1 MKDVFIVKYISIFYE
16 KDAIELIGVLTMN
29 GEPLAYRMRPT
40 TIDEIVGQKDIIGPN
55 TSLYK
60 MIKNGFVPSMLLYG
74 EPGIGKTSIAFAIAG
89 TTSIPFIALNATTA
103 GKKDVEAVVDETRLT
118 GKVILFLDEIHRFN
132 KAQQDYLLPHVE
144 RGDII
149 LIGATTENPFH
160 DVNPAI
166 RSRCGQIKQLTRLT
180 TDNIKELLNKALQ
193 DEQKGLGKLSIK
205 ITDEQIDKISFG
217 SNGDA
222 RKSLTLLES
231 IVYASPR
238 ESSTYLIDD
247 EIIQDMI
254 GRVGVYGDKKGS
266 NFYNLLS
273 SLQKSIRGSD
283 VDAALYYLAHLLET
297 GDLVAVNRRLLVIAY
312 EDIGLAD
319 TSIGNNVL
327 AAVTSSERL
336 GLPEARIPLS
346 VAVVEMCLS
355 SKSNSAY
362 KALDMAIN
370 DVRNGNVGDIPK
382 HLRDG
387 HYAGAKDLGHVGY
400 KYPHD
405 FPIGTFGGWVQQD
418 YLPTKLLGTKYYRPI
433 EAGEEKR
440 LAGIYKKLEQFKKEN
455 K

>member
-1 MKDVFIVKYISIFYE
+1 MY
-16 KDAIELIGVLTMN
+16 
-29 GEPLAYRMRPT
+29 GEPLAFRMRPENL
-40 TIDEIVGQKDIIGPN
+40 DEIVGQQDIIGKQ

-60 MIKNGFVPSMLLYG
+60 MIQQGHVPSLLLYG
-74 EPGIGKTSIAFAIAG
+74 EPGIGKTSIAYAIAG
-89 TTSIPFIALNATTA
+89 TTKIPFIALNATTA

-166 RSRCGQIKQLTRLT
+166 RSRCGQIKQLSRLQT
-180 TDNIKELLNKALQ
+180 GDIEKLLRRALA
-193 DEQKGLGKLSIK
+193 DDKKGLGKQDIQIS
-205 ITDEQIDKISFG
+205 DEQIQKIAFG

-231 IVYASPR
+231 IIFASDVENGR
-238 ESSTYLIDD
+238 YIVDD
-247 EIIQDMI
+247 ETIEGMI
-254 GRVGVYGDKKGS
+254 DHVGIFGDKGGS

-283 VDAALYYLAHLLET
+283 VDASLYYLAHLLES
-297 GDLVAVNRRLLVIAY
+297 GDLKAVNRRLLVIAY
-312 EDIGLAD
+312 EDIGLANPEVGD
-319 TSIGNNVL
+319 HVL
-327 AAVTSSERL
+327 AAVTASERL

-362 KALDMAIN
+362 KALDKAI
-370 DVRNGNVGDIPK
+370 DSIRKGHTGPIPK
-382 HLRDG
+382 HLRDA
-387 HYAGAKDLGHVGY
+387 HYAGAKALGHEGY
-400 KYPHD
+400 KYPHNY
-405 FPIGTFGGWVQQD
+405 PLGSFGGWVKQD
-418 YLPTKLLGTKYYRPI
+418 YLPENLKGSRFYEPV

-440 LAGIYKKLEQFKKEN
+440 LAAIYKKLSEFKN
-455 K
+455 

>member
-1 MKDVFIVKYISIFYE
+1 MY
-16 KDAIELIGVLTMN
+16 
-29 GEPLAYRMRPT
+29 GEPLAFRMRPT
-40 TIDEIVGQKDIIGPN
+40 TIDEIVGQKEIIGKQ

-60 MIKNGFVPSMLLYG
+60 MVKNGYVPSMLLYG
-74 EPGIGKTSIAFAIAG
+74 EPGIGKTSIAHAIAG
-89 TTSIPFIALNATTA
+89 TTKIPFIALNATTS
-103 GKKDVEAVVDETRLT
+103 GKKDVEMVVDETRIT

-144 RGDII
+144 NGSII

-180 TDNIKELLNKALQ
+180 SEDIYELLQRAIH
-193 DEQKGLGKLSIK
+193 DEKKGLGKLSIQISDDQLSK
-205 ITDEQIDKISFG
+205 IASG
-217 SNGDA
+217 SGGDA

-231 IVYASPR
+231 IVY
-238 ESSTYLIDD
+238 SSNKENDTYIIVD
-247 EIIQDMI
+247 EIIDDLI
-254 GRVGVYGDKKGS
+254 GNVGVYGDKKGS

-283 VDAALYYLAHLLET
+283 VDASIYYLAHLLET
-297 GDLVAVNRRLLVIAY
+297 GDLVAVNRRLLVIAF

-319 TSIGNNVL
+319 TSVGANVL
-327 AAVTSSERL
+327 AAVTASERL

-362 KALDMAIN
+362 IALDKAIS
-370 DVRNGNVGDIPK
+370 DIRNGKVGEIPK

-387 HYAGAKDLGHVGY
+387 HYAGSKVLGHVGY

-405 FPIGTFGGWVQQD
+405 TPIGTFGGWVDQE
-418 YLPTKLLGTKYYRPI
+418 YLPSNLKGTKYYEPV

-440 LAGIYKKLEQFKKEN
+440 LAAIYRRLEDFKKG